1 MKKRSVL
8 LLLAALFTQLTLN
21 AQQHSVAITFDDLP
35 LADAGSSAAAGKLQ
49 RLAEIRSVNKSILK
63 ALKHHHAPAIAFVN
77 EEKVVRDGLGAENR
91 AILKGW
97 IARGNELGNHG
108 FAHRDLNALSIEEFE
123 KEVTDDEASIKPLM
137 AHAGKPLHYLR
148 LPFNHTGDTQEKHD
162 AVSAFLK
169 EHEYNVAT
177 CTIDTSDWIFARAYG
192 LMLDRRDSAGSRRLR
207 AAYLEYTQR
216 EIEYYASLSAR
227 IFGHEIPQVIVLH
240 ANRLNAATLD
250 AVLTIFEKLGYRFV
264 TLQQAQS
271 DSAYQTP
278 DTYITQY
285 GWMWGYRWAKELNI
299 KVDGRLEP
307 EVPKWV
313 EEYK

>member
-1 MKKRSVL
+1 MKKRLAL

-35 LADAGSSAAAGKLQ
+35 LADAGSFAAAGKPQ
-49 RLAEIRSVNKSILK
+49 RLAEIRFVNKAILK

-77 EEKVVRDGLGAENR
+77 EEKVIREGLGAQNR
-91 AILKGW
+91 RILRDW
-97 IARGNELGNHG
+97 IAHGNELGNHG
-108 FAHRDLNALSIEEFE
+108 FAHRDLNDLSVEEFE
-123 KEVTDDEASIKPLM
+123 KEVTDGEASIKPLM
-137 AHAGKPLHYLR
+137 AQAGKPLHYLR
-148 LPFNHTGDTQEKHD
+148 FPFNHTGDTQEKHD

-169 EHEYNVAT
+169 QNGYQIAT
-177 CTIDTSDWIFARAYG
+177 CTIDSSDWMFARAYG
-192 LMLDRRDSAGSRRLR
+192 LMLDRKDSAGARRVR
-207 AAYLEYTQR
+207 AAYLEYTQQ
-216 EIEYYASLSAR
+216 EIEYYARLSTQ
-227 IFGHEIPQVIVLH
+227 IFGRDIPQVIVLH

-250 AVLTIFEKLGYRFV
+250 AVLTIFEKLGHRFV

-278 DTYITQY
+278 DTYTTQY
-285 GWMWGYRWAKELNI
+285 GWMWGYRWAKELKI

-313 EEYK
+313 EAYK